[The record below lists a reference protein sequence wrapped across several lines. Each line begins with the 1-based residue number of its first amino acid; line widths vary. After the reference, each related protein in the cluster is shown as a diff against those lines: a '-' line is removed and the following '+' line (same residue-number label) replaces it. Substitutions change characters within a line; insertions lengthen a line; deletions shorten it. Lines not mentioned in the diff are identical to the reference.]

1 MRAGSAALLLLALLL
16 TLLLLLRPSRAL
28 PPLCRQA
35 VSRGTSP
42 DLAAALHGVTHIKL
56 FLAGEGVRAGLP
68 VEELAKLAASSNMA
82 LVLPSGQGLGLVGG
96 HPTAVPLWRLWR
108 GQAACHIGGPADPT
122 AVRQQAAP
130 VRPLCPLLRPLCLLY
145 HTTR

>member
-1 MRAGSAALLLLALLL
+1 M
-16 TLLLLLRPSRAL
+16 RAL

-35 VSRGTSP
+35 VSSGTSP

-68 VEELAKLAASSNMA
+68 VEKLAEDAAEVDMA

-96 HPTAVPLWRLWR
+96 HPTAVPL
-108 GQAACHIGGPADPT
+108 
-122 AVRQQAAP
+122 
-130 VRPLCPLLRPLCLLY
+130 
-145 HTTR
+145 